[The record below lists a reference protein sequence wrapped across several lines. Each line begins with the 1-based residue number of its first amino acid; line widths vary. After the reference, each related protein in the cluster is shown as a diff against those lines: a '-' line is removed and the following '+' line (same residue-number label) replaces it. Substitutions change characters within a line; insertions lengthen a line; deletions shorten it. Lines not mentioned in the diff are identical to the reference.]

1 MTTINF
7 AGNVQGL
14 LRGAD
19 ALLVAAPKS
28 AFSKA
33 RLAGL
38 LDSSLSAQLVKLA
51 GGTTSGDLGNCVGSL
66 AQGKPS
72 QLYAGLLPEKVSRH
86 NCAARAESI
95 RRIVIQAGLEKHANP
110 RVLLILDD
118 SSHYLAAANSIA
130 KAIPLFSMKSRDK
143 SKAKIQV
150 LAVDKKGKAQSASKI
165 IRDTVKATRE
175 AARLVDA
182 PPTDMNPEAMVRE
195 ARKLLRGIPN
205 VSISEIRGD
214 ALLKAKLGAIHAVGR
229 TAKKA
234 PRLMIAKYRP
244 SGAKGGHVA
253 LVGKGITYDTGG
265 LHIKMRG
272 FMESMKGD
280 MGGAAAT
287 LGAFY
292 VLAASGIKRPISLCL
307 CLAENAIGANAYK
320 PDDIIT
326 MHSGKTVE
334 INNTDAEGRLV
345 LGDGVSYAARVLK
358 ADTIIDAA
366 TLTGAQMVSTGYVHS
381 AIVCNDE
388 RLEKSTVAA
397 GHASGDLAH
406 AMLFAPELYKEEY
419 ASSIADMLNSV
430 LRRSNAQS
438 SCAAQF
444 VYWHIEDCKVR
455 WCHVD
460 MAGPSWIKNRGTGY
474 GVALLS
480 ELVRS
485 LR

>member
-19 ALLVAAPKS
+19 ALLVIAPKS
-28 AFSKA
+28 GFSKA
-33 RLAGL
+33 RVA
-38 LDSSLSAQLVKLA
+38 SALSDDLTKQVVKLA
-51 GGTTSGDLGNCVGSL
+51 KQVSPGDLGKCASSMTSAKPGMLHVGV
-66 AQGKPS
+66 
-72 QLYAGLLPEKVSRH
+72 LPDKVSRH

-95 RRIVIQAGLEKHANP
+95 RRVVMAAGLDKHSNP
-110 RVLLILDD
+110 RILLILDD
-118 SSHYLAAANSIA
+118 RSHYLAAANSVA
-130 KAIPLFSMKSRDK
+130 KAVPLFSMKTGSQ
-143 SKAKIQV
+143 SKAKIQI
-150 LAVDKKGKAQSASKI
+150 LAVDKKGKPIAAN
-165 IRDTVKATRE
+165 RDLKNTVKATRE
-175 AARLVDA
+175 AARLVDS

-195 ARKLLRGIPN
+195 SRKLLRGVAN
-205 VSISEIRGD
+205 VSITEIRGD
-214 ALLKAKLGAIHAVGR
+214 ALLKAKLGSIHAVGR
-229 TAKKA
+229 SAKKA

-244 SGAKGGHVA
+244 SGAKGSDVA

-272 FMESMKGD
+272 FMEGMKCD

-292 VLAASGIKRPISLCL
+292 VLAASGIKRPITLLL
-307 CLAENAIGANAYK
+307 CLAENAIGPDAYK
-320 PDDIIT
+320 PDDIVT

-345 LGDGVSYAARVLK
+345 LGDGVSYAARVIK
-358 ADTIIDAA
+358 ADTILDAA
-366 TLTGAQMVSTGYVHS
+366 TLTGAQMVSTGSMHS

-388 RLEKSTVAA
+388 GLEKTVVKA
-397 GHASGDLAH
+397 GYASGDMAH
-406 AMLFAPELYKEEY
+406 AMLFAPELYKQEF
-419 ASSIADMLNSV
+419 ASPVADMLNSV
-430 LRRSNAQS
+430 LNRSNAQS

-444 VYWHIEDCKVR
+444 VFWHIEDCKVR

-460 MAGPSWIKNRGTGY
+460 LAGPAWIKNRGTGY

-480 ELVRS
+480 ETVRS